1 MRLKNPDLKKKVLLS
16 KITKQLKDNPKSFK
30 SFIKTYSTFVLKK
43 KGEIKAQINQLC
55 GGNKT
60 LNKLNKCENITMNK
74 YIVNNLI

>member
-43 KGEIKAQINQLC
+43 RRNKSTNKSIMEVIKL
-55 GGNKT
+55 
-60 LNKLNKCENITMNK
+60 
-74 YIVNNLI
+74 